1 MMMMMH
7 ACHLYIFLEGSV
19 GITSNIDREFIITYI
34 YIFFFLIIIESI
46 IIVIS
51 HHPSIFFLLYN
62 FCSYSSFFLCVPLS
76 LSIYTY
82 SILFHINRKKSP
94 NEEEK
99 WKKKTDQE
107 KCATFFTYTRK
118 ISPVEST
125 KKRYTLCYFFHFIS
139 PV

>member
-19 GITSNIDREFIITYI
+19 GITSNIDRDFIITYI

-62 FCSYSSFFLCVPLS
+62 FCSYSSFFCVFLS
-76 LSIYTY
+76 LSTYTHIPY
-82 SILFHINRKKSP
+82 YFILTEKKARMKKRSGKRKPIRKNVLHFSRI
-94 NEEEK
+94 
-99 WKKKTDQE
+99 QE
-107 KCATFFTYTRK
+107 KFP
-118 ISPVEST
+118 PVEST
-125 KKRYTLCYFFHFIS
+125 KKKIHSVLFFHFIS